1 LKLFNTLTRAKQEFE
16 PIEPGHAKV
25 YVCGITVY
33 DHCHVGH
40 ARMLVAFDL
49 LRRWLLA
56 SGLRVTFV
64 RNITDIDD
72 KIIRR
77 AVERGI
83 SIGQLTDEMIGSM
96 AADCA
101 ALKILPPDHEPRAT
115 AYVPQMLSMIARLQ
129 AKGLAYQDP
138 VQGAPG
144 DVHFSVRG
152 FPGYGQLSGKSI
164 EELRAGERV
173 AIADGKRDPLDFVL
187 WKRAKADEPQDAV
200 WASDYGPGRPGWHIE
215 CSAMGCDLL
224 GYPFD
229 IHGGGADLQFP
240 HHENEIAQ
248 SEGAYRPEVDAPF
261 VRLWMHNGFVR
272 IDDEKMSKSL
282 GNFFTIKDVLA
293 KVHPEVLRGFLIRTH
308 YRSPLNYSD
317 VALEEAR
324 QSLVRLYNAL
334 EAAGSGAS
342 IEGGAAQALAAQAM
356 RSYHPQA
363 VAFRQAMD
371 DDLNTPEAFAALFA
385 LANEVQRAVALEP
398 QKAAE
403 LAALLRGL
411 GLTLGL
417 LEYAAAEIRQAG
429 LQGLPSNEIEAAI
442 AARSLAKAERRFADA
457 DAIRAD
463 LLTKGVVLEDG
474 PQGTTWR
481 AVAHRE

>member
-1 LKLFNTLTRAKQEFE
+1 M
-16 PIEPGHAKV
+16 
-25 YVCGITVY
+25 TVY

-56 SGLRVTFV
+56 TGLRVTFV

-83 SIGQLTDEMIGSM
+83 TMAALTEEMIGSM
-96 AADCA
+96 AQDCA

-115 AYVPQMLSMIARLQ
+115 RYVPQMLSLISRLEQ
-129 AKGLAYQDP
+129 KGLAYQDP
-138 VQGAPG
+138 VQGQPG
-144 DVHFSVRG
+144 DVHFAVRG
-152 FPGYGQLSGKSI
+152 FAGYGQLSGKSI

-173 AIADGKRDPLDFVL
+173 AVAEGKRDPLDFVL
-187 WKRAKADEPQDAV
+187 WKRAKPEEPAEAIWQ
-200 WASDYGPGRPGWHIE
+200 SPYGPGRPGWHLE

-248 SEGAYRPEVDAPF
+248 SEGAYRPEIDQPF

-272 IDDEKMSKSL
+272 VDDEKMSKSL
-282 GNFFTIKDVLA
+282 GNFFTIKEVLA
-293 KVHPEVLRGFLIRTH
+293 RVHPEVLRGFLLRTH

-317 VALEEAR
+317 VALDEAR
-324 QSLVRLYNAL
+324 QGLIRLYNAL
-334 EAAGSGAS
+334 ESGGLGAPLASGEGPQLQRAALQSG
-342 IEGGAAQALAAQAM
+342 
-356 RSYHPQA
+356 HPQA
-363 VAFRQAMD
+363 CAFREAMN
-371 DDLNTPEAFAALFA
+371 DDLNTPEAFAALFG
-385 LANEVQRAVALEP
+385 LANEVQRVATTDP
-398 QKAAE
+398 TAAHS
-403 LAALLRGL
+403 LAQLLRGL
-411 GLTLGL
+411 GVSLGL
-417 LEYAAAEIRQAG
+417 LEYGAAEIRQAG
-429 LQGLPSNEIEAAI
+429 VEGLSPAQIEAMI
-442 AARSLAKAERRFADA
+442 QARALAKSERRYSEA

-463 LLTKGVVLEDG
+463 LLAKGVVLEDSV
-474 PQGTTWR
+474 QGTSWR
-481 AVAHRE
+481 LAAHRE

>member
-1 LKLFNTLTRAKQEFE
+1 M
-16 PIEPGHAKV
+16 

-33 DHCHVGH
+33 DHCHIGH
-40 ARMLVAFDL
+40 ARMLVSFDL

-56 SGLRVTFV
+56 RGLRVSFV

-83 SIGQLTDEMIGSM
+83 SIAALTEEMIASM
-96 AADCA
+96 AQDCA
-101 ALKILPPDHEPRAT
+101 ALKVLPPDHEPRAT
-115 AYVPQMLSMIARLQ
+115 RYVPQMLSMISRLEQ
-129 AKGLAYQDP
+129 KGLAYQDQ
-138 VQGAPG
+138 VQGQPG
-144 DVHFSVRG
+144 DVHYAVRG
-152 FPGYGQLSGKSI
+152 FAGYGQLSGKSI

-173 AIADGKRDPLDFVL
+173 AVAEGKRDPLDFVL
-187 WKRAKADEPQDAV
+187 WKRAKPEEPLDAV
-200 WASDYGPGRPGWHIE
+200 WQSPYGPGRPGWHIE

-248 SEGAYRPEVDAPF
+248 SEGAYRPEIDQPF

-282 GNFFTIKDVLA
+282 GNFFTIKEVLA
-293 KVHPEVLRGFLIRTH
+293 RIHPEVLRAFLLRTH

-317 VALEEAR
+317 VALDEAR
-324 QSLVRLYNAL
+324 QGLVRLYNAL
-334 EAAGSGAS
+334 EAAGQGH
-342 IEGGAAQALAAQAM
+342 AAAGEEQVALQSEALKSM
-356 RSYHPQA
+356 HPQA
-363 VAFRQAMD
+363 EAFRAAMD

-385 LANEVQRAVALEP
+385 LANEVQRGLSTQPQEAQAL
-398 QKAAE
+398 ARV
-403 LAALLRGL
+403 LRGL
-411 GLTLGL
+411 GISLGL
-417 LEYAAAEIRQAG
+417 LDFAAAEIRQSGVEG
-429 LQGLPSNEIEAAI
+429 LSAPEIEALI
-442 AARSLAKAERRFADA
+442 QARASAKAERRYSEA

-463 LLTKGVVLEDG
+463 LLAQGVVLEDS

-481 AVAHRE
+481 FVANRE

>member
-1 LKLFNTLTRAKQEFE
+1 LKLFNTLSRSKQDFQ
-16 PIEPGHAKV
+16 PIEPGHARV

-49 LRRWLLA
+49 LRRWLMA
-56 SGLRVTFV
+56 TGLRVTFV

-83 SIGQLTDEMIGSM
+83 SIASLTQEMITSM
-96 AADCA
+96 AQDCA
-101 ALKILPPDHEPRAT
+101 ALNILPPDHEPRAT
-115 AYVPQMLSMIARLQ
+115 QYVPQMLSIIERLEH
-129 AKGLAYQDP
+129 KGLAYQDP

-144 DVHFSVRG
+144 DVHYAVRG
-152 FPGYGQLSGKSI
+152 FAGYGLLSGKSI

-173 AIADGKRDPLDFVL
+173 AVADGKRDPLDFVL
-187 WKRAKADEPQDAV
+187 WKRAKPDEPQDAI
-200 WASDYGPGRPGWHIE
+200 WPSPYGPGRPGWHIE
-215 CSAMGCDLL
+215 CSAMSCDLL

-248 SEGAYRPEVDAPF
+248 SEGAYRPEIDEPF

-282 GNFFTIKDVLA
+282 GNFFTIKEVLA
-293 KVHPEVLRGFLIRTH
+293 RVHPEVLRGFLLRTH

-317 VALEEAR
+317 VAIEETR
-324 QSLVRLYNAL
+324 QSLIRLYNAL
-334 EAAGSGAS
+334 EVVGLGSAVNASERAALTAGAMAS
-342 IEGGAAQALAAQAM
+342 A
-356 RSYHPQA
+356 HPQA
-363 VAFRQAMD
+363 QAFRAAMD
-371 DDLNTPEAFAALFA
+371 DDLNTPEAFACLFA
-385 LANEVQRAVALEP
+385 LANEVQRLHAADLSHAKEVATLM
-398 QKAAE
+398 
-403 LAALLRGL
+403 RGL
-411 GLTLGL
+411 ALTLGM
-417 LEYAAAEIRQAG
+417 LEYAAAAIKQSG
-429 LQGLPSNEIEAAI
+429 VTDISSDEIERLI
-442 AARSLAKAERRFADA
+442 QARAQAKADKRYSDA

-463 LLTKGVVLEDG
+463 LLSRGVVLEDS

-481 AVAHRE
+481 LVAHRE

>member
-1 LKLFNTLTRAKQEFE
+1 LKLFNTLTRSKAHFE
-16 PIEPGHAKV
+16 PLEPGHAKV

-33 DHCHVGH
+33 DHCHIGH
-40 ARMLVAFDL
+40 ARMLVSFDL

-56 SGLRVTFV
+56 RGLRVSFV

-83 SIGQLTDEMIGSM
+83 SIAALTEEMIASM
-96 AADCA
+96 AQDCA
-101 ALKILPPDHEPRAT
+101 ALKVLPPDHEPRAT
-115 AYVPQMLSMIARLQ
+115 RYVPQMLSMISRLEQ
-129 AKGLAYQDP
+129 KGLAYQDQ
-138 VQGAPG
+138 VQGQPG
-144 DVHFSVRG
+144 DVHYAVRG
-152 FPGYGQLSGKSI
+152 FAGYGQLSGKSI

-173 AIADGKRDPLDFVL
+173 AVAEGKRDPLDFVL
-187 WKRAKADEPQDAV
+187 WKRAKPEEPLDAV
-200 WASDYGPGRPGWHIE
+200 WQSPYGPGRPGWHIE

-248 SEGAYRPEVDAPF
+248 SEGAYRPEIDQPF

-282 GNFFTIKDVLA
+282 GNFFTIKEVLA
-293 KVHPEVLRGFLIRTH
+293 RIHPEVLRAFLLRTH

-317 VALEEAR
+317 VALDEAR
-324 QSLVRLYNAL
+324 QGLVRLYNAL
-334 EAAGSGAS
+334 EAAGQGH
-342 IEGGAAQALAAQAM
+342 AAAGEEQVALQSEALKSM
-356 RSYHPQA
+356 HPQA
-363 VAFRQAMD
+363 EAFRAAMD

-385 LANEVQRAVALEP
+385 LANEVQRGLSTQPQEAQAL
-398 QKAAE
+398 ARV
-403 LAALLRGL
+403 LRGL
-411 GLTLGL
+411 GISLGL
-417 LEYAAAEIRQAG
+417 LDVAAAEIRQSGVEG
-429 LQGLPSNEIEAAI
+429 LSAPEIEALI
-442 AARSLAKAERRFADA
+442 QARASAKAERRYSEA

-463 LLTKGVVLEDG
+463 LLAQGVVLEDS

-481 AVAHRE
+481 FVANRE

>member
-1 LKLFNTLTRAKQEFE
+1 M
-16 PIEPGHAKV
+16 
-25 YVCGITVY
+25 TVY

-40 ARMLVAFDL
+40 ARMLVSFDL

-77 AVERGI
+77 AVDRGV
-83 SIGQLTDEMIGSM
+83 SMATLTEEMIGSL
-96 AADCA
+96 AQDCA

-115 AYVPQMLSMIARLQ
+115 RYVPQMLSLISRLAQ
-129 AKGLAYQDP
+129 KGLAYQDSIKG
-138 VQGAPG
+138 QPG
-144 DVHFSVRG
+144 DVHFAVRG
-152 FPGYGQLSGKSI
+152 FAGYGQLSGKSI

-173 AIADGKRDPLDFVL
+173 AVAEGKRDPLDFVL
-187 WKRAKADEPQDAV
+187 WKRAKPDEPQEAV
-200 WASDYGPGRPGWHIE
+200 WQSPYGPGRPGWHIE

-248 SEGAYRPEVDAPF
+248 SEGAYRPEIDQPF

-282 GNFFTIKDVLA
+282 GNFFTIKEVLA
-293 KVHPEVLRGFLIRTH
+293 RVHPEVLRGFLLRTH

-317 VALEEAR
+317 VALDEAR
-324 QSLVRLYNAL
+324 QGLIRLYNAL
-334 EAAGSGAS
+334 D
-342 IEGGAAQALAAQAM
+342 AAQLGAPVSPQEGQALQQQALQ
-356 RSYHPQA
+356 SDHPQA
-363 VAFRQAMD
+363 LLFRAAMD

-385 LANEVQRAVALEP
+385 LANEVQKLAPYDAQRAGAVARV
-398 QKAAE
+398 
-403 LAALLRGL
+403 LRGL
-411 GLTLGL
+411 GLCLGL
-417 LEYAAAEIRQAG
+417 LEYGASEVRQAG
-429 LQGLPSNEIEAAI
+429 VEGLSPPEIEALI
-442 AARSLAKAERRFADA
+442 QARALAKAERRYSDA

-463 LLTKGVVLEDG
+463 LVVKGVVLEDS
-474 PQGTTWR
+474 PQGTSWR
-481 AVAHRE
+481 FAAHRE